1 MLATEN
7 ILDPRFKKMMVHFI
21 FPKVYGDQSAY
32 QVKTERA
39 FNPLGEVV
47 KEYESK
53 HATSEDEGDFEK
65 GSVWER
71 YCLG

>member
-1 MLATEN
+1 
-7 ILDPRFKKMMVHFI
+7 MMVHFI

-65 GSVWER
+65 GSSSRASHKLLFLRIQV
-71 YCLG
+71 